1 MRQNE
6 THHSFWVEGV
16 SSVDIEYVIMAMHL
30 TPRNE

>member
-6 THHSFWVEGV
+6 THHNLWVEGV
-16 SSVDIEYVIMAMHL
+16 NSADTEYVIMAMHL